1 MTYIGGQILNQND
14 LYLMTE
20 GVVTGD
26 RQIDDLFHVAQE
38 HVRRACE
45 SNSIK

>member
-26 RQIDDLFHVAQE
+26 GQINDLFHVAQE
-38 HVRRACE
+38 YVRRACE
-45 SNSIK
+45 CNTE